1 MCDSLTPQKCSDFPT
16 LTPNQTEIIEI
27 MNPDA
32 QLPGGK
38 IYYKCKQEGFIS
50 NIGKLIEIDGE
61 MEHRIEVSIKL
72 VP

>member
-1 MCDSLTPQKCSDFPT
+1 MTK
-16 LTPNQTEIIEI
+16 NQSEIIEI

-50 NIGKLIEIDGE
+50 NIGKFVEINGQL
-61 MEHRIEVSIKL
+61 EHRIEVGKHISHVFFL
-72 VP
+72 A